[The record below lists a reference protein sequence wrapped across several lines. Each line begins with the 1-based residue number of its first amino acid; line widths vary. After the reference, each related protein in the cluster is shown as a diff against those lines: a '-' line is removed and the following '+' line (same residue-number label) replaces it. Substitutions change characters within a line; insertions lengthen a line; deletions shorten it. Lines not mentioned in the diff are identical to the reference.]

1 MFRIGAGSTLFAVN
15 AGVVTATG
23 GIKIGEISGVGV
35 AATVSK
41 RMVTLHLQVSSQ
53 LLTLSVM
60 VKD

>member
-35 AATVSK
+35 AATVFK
-41 RMVTLHLQVSSQ
+41 N
-53 LLTLSVM
+53 LSLIHI
-60 VKD
+60 